1 MLGKMMG
8 HVGWG
13 RKLHNCP
20 DPAGGNHYHRLHSD
34 RVFFFF
40 SFFNFIY
47 IEREM
52 CHVAQFFN
60 IIFVV
65 RWHFIFVLKMGLFV

>member
-1 MLGKMMG
+1 M
-8 HVGWG
+8 WG
-13 RKLHNCP
+13 GEENSTTAQIQLVATTIIDCIVT
-20 DPAGGNHYHRLHSD
+20 GF
-34 RVFFFF
+34 FFFF

>member
-1 MLGKMMG
+1 M
-8 HVGWG
+8 WG
-13 RKLHNCP
+13 GEENSTTAQIQLVATTIIDCI
-20 DPAGGNHYHRLHSD
+20 
-34 RVFFFF
+34 VTVFFFFFFFFFF